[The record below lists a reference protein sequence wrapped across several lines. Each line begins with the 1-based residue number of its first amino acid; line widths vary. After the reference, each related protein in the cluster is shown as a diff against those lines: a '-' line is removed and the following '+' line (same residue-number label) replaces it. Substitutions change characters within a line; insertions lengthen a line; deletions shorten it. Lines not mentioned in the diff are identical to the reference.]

1 LQFLG
6 HSKYVKESSKWAK
19 MRKFMVF
26 FSWVDVYGHGHSE
39 KVISQVLKDR
49 RQDVFLATKFG
60 IDHSVSPPRANGS
73 PEYVEKCCAESLERL
88 GTDYIDLYFNHR
100 IDKEV

>member
-1 LQFLG
+1 
-6 HSKYVKESSKWAK
+6 
-19 MRKFMVF
+19 MVF